1 MVNQF
6 KRVILLKK
14 LVLFTLLVFI
24 IVLYTSCTYAEN
36 TAMAGITE
44 IALKYFSEKTELPI
58 SVLDKIAYIKT
69 YDCVS
74 DWYIALC
81 YSEPIE
87 TNSADNYNESI
98 ILLSIYLCKA
108 NNAICDAQNNTKESL
123 FQSIYQYYK
132 KRVTYNR
139 YLQLNQSWEKLFGP
153 VIYWQ
158 YDTTAAFE
166 LLYHIRP
173 NTDYMK
179 NTNLSLDDNVSILD
193 KPEAVFPKNN
203 TINFQNALSIAK
215 QSLSEK
221 YGLDQGIIESLEYG
235 SILKEND
242 MPAQRFN
249 QTNRISNVYW
259 IITFYSNGVRCY
271 ACQILEDGSVEQII
285 RFSQNGK
292 GIIYDDGVFE

>member
-1 MVNQF
+1 MHC
-6 KRVILLKK
+6 KIL
-14 LVLFTLLVFI
+14 
-24 IVLYTSCTYAEN
+24 
-36 TAMAGITE
+36 
-44 IALKYFSEKTELPI
+44 
-58 SVLDKIAYIKT
+58 
-69 YDCVS
+69 
-74 DWYIALC
+74 
-81 YSEPIE
+81 
-87 TNSADNYNESI
+87 
-98 ILLSIYLCKA
+98 
-108 NNAICDAQNNTKESL
+108 AQ
-123 FQSIYQYYK
+123 
-132 KRVTYNR
+132 
-139 YLQLNQSWEKLFGP
+139 
-153 VIYWQ
+153 
-158 YDTTAAFE
+158 
-166 LLYHIRP
+166 LLY
-173 NTDYMK
+173 
-179 NTNLSLDDNVSILD
+179 ILGYY
-193 KPEAVFPKNN
+193 N